1 LKGSGGVSSTD
12 PEAITAV
19 NELVGDRFALEV
31 ERDAE
36 NRRFQ
41 AALAEITKIHE
52 QALEEYALLERRLDT
67 AIWQEV
73 DENRATLIERG
84 KRSFI
89 TMMAK
94 FQLRDVPAKV
104 EVLDK
109 LGIMETARNLGVVR
123 QIANPP
129 KGEWRFNQKK
139 FLAWLDKSNELHG
152 HFEQFIDH
160 TGGGESLTVQPN
172 ANYTVLHDSKRVSP
186 PSISI
191 KKS

>member
-1 LKGSGGVSSTD
+1 MSSTD
-12 PEAITAV
+12 PEVIAAV
-19 NELVGDRFALEV
+19 DELVRNRFALEV

-41 AALAEITKIHE
+41 AAIAEITKIHE
-52 QALEEYALLERRLDT
+52 QALEEFALHERQLDP
-67 AIWQEV
+67 AIWQAI
-73 DENRATLIERG
+73 DSNRATLIERG

-89 TMMAK
+89 TMAAK
-94 FQLRDVPAKV
+94 FQLRDAPAKV

-139 FLAWLDKSNELHG
+139 FLAWLGKSNELHE

-160 TGGGESLTVQPN
+160 TDGSESLTVQPN

>member
-1 LKGSGGVSSTD
+1 VSSTD
-12 PEAITAV
+12 PEVIAAV
-19 NELVGDRFALEV
+19 DEIVEKRFALEV
-31 ERDAE
+31 ERDAV

-41 AALAEITKIHE
+41 AAIAEITKFHE
-52 QALEEYALLERRLDT
+52 EALRELTLLERQLDP
-67 AIWQEV
+67 AIWRAI
-73 DENRATLIERG
+73 DSNRATLIERG

-89 TMMAK
+89 TMAAK
-94 FQLRDVPAKV
+94 FQLRDVPAKI

-109 LGIMETARNLGVVR
+109 LGIMEAARNLGVVR

-139 FLAWLDKSNELHG
+139 FLAWLGKNNELHG

-160 TGGGESLTVQPN
+160 ADGGESLTIQPN

>member
-1 LKGSGGVSSTD
+1 MSSTD
-12 PEAITAV
+12 PETITAV

-52 QALEEYALLERRLDT
+52 QALEEYALLERQLDT
-67 AIWQEV
+67 AIWQAV

-89 TMMAK
+89 TMTAK

-109 LGIMETARNLGVVR
+109 LGIMEAARNLGVVR

-129 KGEWRFNQKK
+129 KGGWRFNQKK

>member
-1 LKGSGGVSSTD
+1 MSSTD